1 MNIVGGFL
9 FWIVAFIIIAILIT
23 KYMRWV
29 TNVALSDYFRE
40 AEIIVEGGIPEK
52 WVVQINRRLAM
63 NWLISIFRQNPTG
76 TELALRKID
85 KLIRFFKNSQFFE
98 DEDARTL
105 LLSQLQDTHK
115 RWSNMT
121 WEELS

>member
-9 FWIVAFIIIAILIT
+9 FWIVAFIIIAFLIT
-23 KYMRWV
+23 KYLRWV
-29 TNVALSDYFRE
+29 TNIALSDYFRE
-40 AEIIVEGGIPEK
+40 AEIIVEGRIPKK
-52 WVVQINRRLAM
+52 WVIQINRRLAL
-63 NWLISIFRQNPTG
+63 NRLTSIFRKNPTG